1 MRRPRLLF
9 GLARTAVAM
18 ALALDPRTV
27 RAQNPPKQVLQ
38 VPAPPR
44 PRRVLPPP
52 PPPEVRRLTIVG
64 ADHVDVTDLEL
75 SIATEATTCASVL
88 LAPFCAISH
97 SPTVQNRYYL
107 DETEFQ
113 RDVLRIRLFYWLRG
127 YRDATVDTSV
137 VKTGPRQVS
146 VTFTIHENA
155 PTIIRSLAITADSN
169 IVGGR
174 ARRRIF
180 DMLHEKEPLNL
191 VMLDSMRLDLQR
203 MAWNQGHGDAVVD
216 TTVVVDDSARVA
228 DVAVTL
234 VPNHVTTIGKIAV
247 TGTQRVSPTVVLH
260 ALAFRTGDL
269 YRQTTL
275 LESQR
280 NLYESS
286 LFKLAVIQ
294 VPPQRDSVKNVL
306 VDVSEAPLHEM
317 RAGPG
322 IDNVEFA
329 QVTAQ
334 YTSYNLFGGARR
346 LDISTTVGNLL
357 APSLSGRGIFRDVA
371 AYVPDSQ
378 SVSPFL
384 QPTFN
389 ASIDLKQPSFLR
401 RASNTAS
408 IGVFTHRTLNPGVF
422 IDKGYG
428 GQVTF
433 TNEVA
438 IRAPVSLNYRYEI
451 NRVEASDVYFCVN
464 YGVCDPSTI
473 TTLRTHQS
481 LSPLTL
487 TGYVD
492 RSNNP
497 LGPTRGYTARLDFES
512 ASQFTGSDYRYNRAF
527 LDAAV
532 YSGRRR
538 TRHVFAARV
547 RAGWVQPV
555 ESGDV
560 AGVIHPRKRM
570 YSGGA
575 NSVRGYGENE
585 LGPRILTI
593 DASTLVANAKSI
605 GGGICGRTL
614 ETIQFCD
621 PNSAGLSRADF
632 IPQPLGGTTLLE
644 GSIEYRFPFPGGQ
657 WARQFIGAVFL
668 DGAVVG
674 HADLGSNPPPLG
686 NRVNGTGAVTPGFG
700 IRYVSP
706 IGPVRMDLGLNPN
719 RAEDLAVV
727 TAVPIGPGQTQIVP
741 LPRTRNFSQASNFW
755 GRFVFHLS
763 IGEAY

>member
-1 MRRPRLLF
+1 MRRPTLLY
-9 GLARTAVAM
+9 GLACTAVAM

-27 RAQNPPKQVLQ
+27 RAQTPPKQVLP
-38 VPAPPR
+38 VPVPPR
-44 PRRVLPPP
+44 PRRVLTPP
-52 PPPEVRRLTIVG
+52 PPPEVRRLTFEGVE
-64 ADHVDVTDLEL
+64 HVDLAELEQ
-75 SIATEATTCASVL
+75 SIATQATTCASVL

-97 SPTVQNRYYL
+97 SSTVQNRFYL
-107 DETEFQ
+107 DEIEFQ

-155 PTIIRSLAITADSN
+155 PTVIRTLAITADSN
-169 IVGGR
+169 IVAGR
-174 ARRRIF
+174 ARRRVF
-180 DMLHEKEPLNL
+180 DMLHENEPLDL
-191 VMLDSMRLDLQR
+191 VQLDSLRAELQR
-203 MAWNQGHGDAVVD
+203 MAWNRGHGDAVVD
-216 TTVVVDDSARVA
+216 TAVVVDDSARTA
-228 DVAVTL
+228 DVSVTL
-234 VPNHVTTIGKIAV
+234 VPNHVTTIGRITV
-247 TGTQRVSPTVVLH
+247 TGTHLVSPNVVLN

-286 LFKLAVIQ
+286 LFKLAQIQ
-294 VPPQRDSVKNVL
+294 VPQQLDSAKSVN
-306 VDVSEAPLHEM
+306 VDVAEAPLHEM

-322 IDNVEFA
+322 IDNVDFA

-357 APSLSGRGIFRDVA
+357 ARSLTGRGIFRDVA

-378 SVSPFL
+378 AVSPFL

-389 ASIDLKQPSFLR
+389 ASIDLKQPSFLHR
-401 RASNTAS
+401 PSNTGS
-408 IGVFTHRTLNPGVF
+408 IGVFTHRTINPGVF

-438 IRAPVSLNYRYEI
+438 IRAPVSLTYRYEI

-464 YGVCDPSTI
+464 YGVCDPNTI
-473 TTLRTHQS
+473 NTLRTHQS
-481 LSPLTL
+481 LSPLVL
-487 TGYVD
+487 SGYVD
-492 RSNNP
+492 RSNAP
-497 LGPTRGYTARLDFES
+497 LAPTRGYTARVDFED

-527 LDAAV
+527 LDVAA

-538 TRHVFAARV
+538 TRHVISAHL
-547 RAGWVQPV
+547 RAGWVKPI

-560 AGVIHPRKRM
+560 AGVLHPRKRF
-570 YSGGA
+570 YAGGA
-575 NSVRGYGENE
+575 NSVRGYGENQ

-593 DASTLVANAKSI
+593 DASTLAANAKSV
-605 GGGICGRTL
+605 GGGTCGRTL
-614 ETIQFCD
+614 QTILFCD
-621 PNSAGLSRADF
+621 PNSGDLSRGDF
-632 IPQPLGGTTLLE
+632 IAQPLGGTTLIE
-644 GSIEYRFPFPGGQ
+644 GSVEYRFPFPGGR
-657 WARQFIGAVFL
+657 WAQQFVGAVFL
-668 DGAVVG
+668 DGATVG
-674 HADLGSNPPPLG
+674 HADLGNVTLLG
-686 NRVNGTGAVTPGFG
+686 THLNGASAVTPGFG
-700 IRYVSP
+700 VRYISP
-706 IGPVRMDLGLNPN
+706 IGPVRFDLGLNPN

-727 TAVPIGPGQTQIVP
+727 TAVPDGAGQSRIIP
-741 LPRTRNFSQASNFW
+741 LPRTRNFTQASNFW

>member
-1 MRRPRLLF
+1 MRRPTLLY

-18 ALALDPRTV
+18 ALALAPHSV
-27 RAQNPPKQVLQ
+27 RAQNSPPPKRT
-38 VPAPPR
+38 APR
-44 PRRVLPPP
+44 EPPS
-52 PPPEVRRLTIVG
+52 EVRRLTIAG
-64 ADHVDVTDLEL
+64 ASHVDVAELEQ
-75 SIATEATTCASVL
+75 SIATQATTCASIL
-88 LAPFCAISH
+88 LVPFCAFSH
-97 SPTVQNRYYL
+97 SPTIQNRSYL
-107 DETEFQ
+107 DQTEFQ

-137 VKTGPRQVS
+137 VKTGPRQVN

-169 IVGGR
+169 LVAGR
-174 ARRRIF
+174 ARNRIF
-180 DMLHEKEPLNL
+180 DMLHEKEPLDL
-191 VMLDSMRLDLQR
+191 VRLDSMRVELQR
-203 MAWNQGHGDAVVD
+203 LAWNRGHGDAVVD
-216 TTVVVDDSARVA
+216 TTVVVDDSARIA

-234 VPNHVTTIGKIAV
+234 VPNHVTTIGKITV
-247 TGTQRVSPTVVLH
+247 TGTQRVSQAVVLH
-260 ALAFRTGDL
+260 ALAFRPGDL
-269 YRQTTL
+269 YRQMTL

-286 LFKLAVIQ
+286 LFKFAQIQ
-294 VPPQRDSVKNVL
+294 VPQQLDSVKRVN
-306 VDVSEAPLHEM
+306 VDVSEAPLHEV

-322 IDNVEFA
+322 IDNVDFA

-334 YTSYNLFGGARR
+334 YTSYNLLGGARR
-346 LDISTTVGNLL
+346 LDVSATAGNLF
-357 APSLSGRGIFRDVA
+357 ASSLSGRGIFRDVA

-408 IGVFTHRTLNPGVF
+408 IGVFTHRTINPGVF

-438 IRAPVSLNYRYEI
+438 IRAPVSLGYRYEI

-473 TTLRTHQS
+473 NTLRTHQS
-481 LSPLTL
+481 LSPLVL

-492 RSNNP
+492 RSNVP
-497 LGPTRGYTARLDFES
+497 LGPTRGYTARIDFES

-527 LDAAV
+527 IDAAT

-538 TRHVFAARV
+538 TRHVFSTHL
-547 RAGWVQPV
+547 RAGWVQAL
-555 ESGDV
+555 EGGDV
-560 AGVIHPRKRM
+560 SGVLHPRKRF
-570 YSGGA
+570 YAGGA
-575 NSVRGYGENE
+575 NSVRGYAENQ

-593 DASTLVANAKSI
+593 DASTLVANATSI

-614 ETIQFCD
+614 QTILFCD
-621 PNSAGLSRADF
+621 PNSAKLPRSDF
-632 IPQPLGGTTLLE
+632 IAQPLGGTTLLE
-644 GSIEYRFPFPGGQ
+644 GSIEYRFPFPGNGT
-657 WARQFIGAVFL
+657 WAEQFTGAVFL
-668 DGAVVG
+668 DGATVG
-674 HADLGSNPPPLG
+674 HADIGNVPPISS
-686 NRVNGTGAVTPGFG
+686 RVNGTAAVTPGFG
-700 IRYVSP
+700 VRYSSP
-706 IGPVRMDLGLNPN
+706 IGPVRVDLGLNPN

-727 TAVPIGPGQTQIVP
+727 TAVPDGAGQTRIVP
-741 LPRTRNFSQASNFW
+741 LPRTHNFTQASNFW
-755 GRFVFHLS
+755 GRFVFHIS

>member
-1 MRRPRLLF
+1 
-9 GLARTAVAM
+9 VAT
-18 ALALDPRTV
+18 ALALSPHTV
-27 RAQNPPKQVLQ
+27 RAQA
-38 VPAPPR
+38 APT
-44 PRRVLPPP
+44 VPPP
-52 PPPEVRRLTIVG
+52 AKRTAPREPPPEVRRLTFTGVE
-64 ADHVDVTDLEL
+64 HVDLADLQL
-75 SIATEATTCASVL
+75 SIATQATSCASVL
-88 LAPFCAISH
+88 LAPFCLISH
-97 SPTVQNRYYL
+97 SPTIQNRFYL

-113 RDVLRIRLFYWLRG
+113 RDVLRIRLYYWLRG
-127 YRDATVDTSV
+127 YRDAMVDTSV
-137 VKTGPRQVS
+137 VKIGPRQVH
-146 VTFTIHENA
+146 VTFAVHENA
-155 PTIIRSLAITADSN
+155 PTLIRSLSITADSS

-174 ARRRIF
+174 ARRRVF
-180 DMLHEKEPLNL
+180 GMLREHDPLDL
-191 VMLDSMRLDLQR
+191 VELDSLRAALQR

-216 TTVVVDDSARVA
+216 TSVVVDDSARIA

-234 VPNHVTTIGKIAV
+234 VPNHVTTIGRISV
-247 TGTQRVSPTVVLH
+247 TGTHLVRETVVLN
-260 ALAFRTGDL
+260 ALAFRPGDL

-280 NLYESS
+280 NLYESG
-286 LFKLAVIQ
+286 LFKLAQIQ
-294 VPPQRDSVKNVL
+294 VPPQLDSAKSVN
-306 VDVSEAPLHEM
+306 VDVSEAPLHEV

-322 IDNVEFA
+322 IDNVDFA
-329 QVTAQ
+329 QFTAQ

-346 LDISTTVGNLL
+346 LDISGTAGNLL
-357 APSLSGRGIFRDVA
+357 APSLSGHGIFRDVA

-378 SVSPFL
+378 SISPFL

-408 IGVFTHRTLNPGVF
+408 IGVFTHRTINPGVF

-464 YGVCDPSTI
+464 FGVCDPNTI
-473 TTLRTHQS
+473 NTLRTHQS
-481 LSPLTL
+481 LSPLVL

-492 RSNNP
+492 RSNVP
-497 LGPTRGYTARLDFES
+497 LAPTRGYTARVDFES
-512 ASQFTGSDYRYNRAF
+512 ASQFTGSDYRYNRAY
-527 LDAAV
+527 LDIAA

-538 TRHVFAARV
+538 TRHVLSAHL
-547 RAGWVQPV
+547 RAGWVQPIQG
-555 ESGDV
+555 GDV
-560 AGVIHPRKRM
+560 TGVIHPRKRM
-570 YSGGA
+570 YAGGA

-593 DASTLVANAKSI
+593 DASTLVDHAKSI
-605 GGGICGRTL
+605 AGGTCGRTL
-614 ETIQFCD
+614 ETILFCD

-632 IPQPLGGTTLLE
+632 IPQPLGGTTLFE
-644 GSIEYRFPFPGGQ
+644 GSVEYRFPFPGGN
-657 WARQFIGAVFL
+657 WAQQFIGAVFL

-674 HADLGSNPPPLG
+674 HADLGPNPPPLG
-686 NRVNGTGAVTPGFG
+686 DRVNGTGAVTPGFG
-700 IRYVSP
+700 IRYISP
-706 IGPVRMDLGLNPN
+706 IGPVRVDLGLNPN
-719 RAEDLAVV
+719 RAEDLVV
-727 TAVPIGPGQTQIVP
+727 MTAVPDGAGQQRIVP

-755 GRFVFHLS
+755 GRWVFHLS

>member
-1 MRRPRLLF
+1 MRRPTLLY

-18 ALALDPRTV
+18 ALALEPLTV
-27 RAQNPPKQVLQ
+27 RAQTSPNKRT
-38 VPAPPR
+38 APHE
-44 PRRVLPPP
+44 
-52 PPPEVRRLTIVG
+52 PPPEVRRLTFAG
-64 ADHVDVTDLEL
+64 ATRADVADLEQY
-75 SIATEATTCASVL
+75 IATQATTCASVL
-88 LAPFCAISH
+88 LVPFCALSH
-97 SPTVQNRYYL
+97 SPTIQYRHYL

-113 RDVLRIRLFYWLRG
+113 RDVLRIRLYYWLRG

-137 VKTGPRQVS
+137 VKTGPRTVN
-146 VTFTIHENA
+146 VTFTIHENE
-155 PTIIRSLAITADSN
+155 PTVIRSLAITADSN
-169 IVGGR
+169 IVSGR
-174 ARRRIF
+174 ARGRIF
-180 DMLHEKEPLNL
+180 GMLHEKDPLDL
-191 VMLDSMRLDLQR
+191 VRIDSMRASLQR
-203 MAWNQGHGDAVVD
+203 IAWNAGHGDAVVD
-216 TTVVVDDSARVA
+216 TSIVVDDSARIA
-228 DVAVTL
+228 DVAVRL
-234 VPNHVTTIGKIAV
+234 VPNHVTTIGTISV
-247 TGTQRVSPTVVLH
+247 TGTQRVRQEVVLR
-260 ALAFRTGDL
+260 ALAFRPGDL

-286 LFKLAVIQ
+286 LFKFAQIQ
-294 VPPQRDSVKNVL
+294 VPKQLDSVKSVNI
-306 VDVSEAPLHEM
+306 DVSEAPLHEV

-322 IDNVEFA
+322 IDNVDFA

-334 YTSYNLFGGARR
+334 YTAYNLLGGARR
-346 LDISTTVGNLL
+346 LDVSATVGNLL
-357 APSLSGRGIFRDVA
+357 ASSLSGRGIFRDVA

-408 IGVFTHRTLNPGVF
+408 IGVFTHRSINPGVF

-438 IRAPVSLNYRYEI
+438 IRAPVSINYRYEI

-473 TTLRTHQS
+473 NTLRTHQA
-481 LSPLTL
+481 LSPLVL

-492 RSNNP
+492 RSNIP
-497 LGPTRGYTARLDFES
+497 LGPTRGYTARLDFET

-538 TRHVFAARV
+538 TRHVFSAHV
-547 RAGWVQPV
+547 RAGWVAALQG
-555 ESGDV
+555 GDV
-560 AGVIHPRKRM
+560 SGVIHPRKRF
-570 YSGGA
+570 YAGGA
-575 NSVRGYGENE
+575 NSVRGYAENQ

-593 DASTLVANAKSI
+593 DASTLVANATSI
-605 GGGICGRTL
+605 GGGTCGRTL
-614 ETIQFCD
+614 QTILFCD
-621 PNSAGLSRADF
+621 PNSAKLSRADF
-632 IPQPLGGTTLLE
+632 IAQPLGGTTLFE
-644 GSIEYRFPFPGGQ
+644 GSVEYRFPFPGNGT
-657 WARQFIGAVFL
+657 WADQFSGAVFL
-668 DGAVVG
+668 DGATVG
-674 HADLGSNPPPLG
+674 HADIGNVPLISS
-686 NRVNGTGAVTPGFG
+686 RVNGTAAVTPGFG
-700 IRYVSP
+700 VRYSSP

-727 TAVPIGPGQTQIVP
+727 TAVPDGAGQTRIVP
-741 LPRTRNFSQASNFW
+741 LPRAHNFTQASSFL
-755 GRFVFHLS
+755 GRFVFHIS

>member
-1 MRRPRLLF
+1 
-9 GLARTAVAM
+9 
-18 ALALDPRTV
+18 
-27 RAQNPPKQVLQ
+27 
-38 VPAPPR
+38 
-44 PRRVLPPP
+44 
-52 PPPEVRRLTIVG
+52 
-64 ADHVDVTDLEL
+64 
-75 SIATEATTCASVL
+75 
-88 LAPFCAISH
+88 
-97 SPTVQNRYYL
+97 
-107 DETEFQ
+107 
-113 RDVLRIRLFYWLRG
+113 
-127 YRDATVDTSV
+127 
-137 VKTGPRQVS
+137 
-146 VTFTIHENA
+146 
-155 PTIIRSLAITADSN
+155 
-169 IVGGR
+169 
-174 ARRRIF
+174 
-180 DMLHEKEPLNL
+180 
-191 VMLDSMRLDLQR
+191 
-203 MAWNQGHGDAVVD
+203 
-216 TTVVVDDSARVA
+216 
-228 DVAVTL
+228 VTL
-234 VPNHVTTIGKIAV
+234 VPNHVTTIGRITV
-247 TGTQRVSPTVVLH
+247 TGTHLVSETVVLH
-260 ALAFRTGDL
+260 ALAFRPGDL

-280 NLYESS
+280 NLYESN
-286 LFKLAVIQ
+286 LFKLAQIQ
-294 VPPQRDSVKNVL
+294 VPPQLDSVKSVNVE
-306 VDVSEAPLHEM
+306 VAEAPLHEF

-322 IDNVEFA
+322 IDNVDFA

-346 LDISTTVGNLL
+346 LDISGTAGNLL
-357 APSLSGRGIFRDVA
+357 APSLSGKGIFRDVA

-401 RASNTAS
+401 RPSNTAS

-464 YGVCDPSTI
+464 YGVCDPNTI
-473 TTLRTHQS
+473 NTLRTHQS
-481 LSPLTL
+481 LAPIVL

-492 RSNNP
+492 RSNAP
-497 LGPTRGYTARLDFES
+497 LAPTRGYTARVSFEN
-512 ASQFTGSDYRYNRAF
+512 ASQLTGSDYRYNRAY
-527 LDAAV
+527 LDVSA

-538 TRHVFAARV
+538 TRHVFAAHV
-547 RAGWVQPV
+547 SAGWVQPIQ
-555 ESGDV
+555 SGDV

-570 YSGGA
+570 YAGGA

-605 GGGICGRTL
+605 GGGTCGRTL
-614 ETIQFCD
+614 ATIQFCD
-621 PNSAGLSRADF
+621 PNSGGLTRADF

-644 GSIEYRFPFPGGQ
+644 GSVEYRFPFPGGQ
-657 WARQFIGAVFL
+657 WAQQFNGAVFL

-674 HADLGSNPPPLG
+674 HADLGANPPPLG
-686 NRVNGTGAVTPGFG
+686 DRVNGTGAVTPGFG
-700 IRYVSP
+700 IRYISP

-719 RAEDLAVV
+719 RAEDLVV
-727 TAVPIGPGQTQIVP
+727 MTAVPDGAGQNRIVP
-741 LPRTRNFSQASNFW
+741 LPRTRNFTQASNFW

-763 IGEAY
+763 IGEAF